1 MKDDDRANDQPTGQ
15 ALDKLLGDL
24 LPAVDLEYSSY
35 QDVRGLATTLSVS
48 EKHALLFL
56 RALKVPILYVPGR
69 KLYSPI
75 ALETVLHVLTRY
87 GGPGFIAPASEM
99 KNYGGPYRDPDI
111 PTEVSEEI
119 QKEAS
124 DPRTL
129 LEMVAVQKQNPSLTK
144 ALLSGGKSKKDDNER
159 DSED

>member
-1 MKDDDRANDQPTGQ
+1 MATPAKTLGSARDCRGEDEKIGMVEENTENQAGQ

-69 KLYSPI
+69 KLYSP
-75 ALETVLHVLTRY
+75 
-87 GGPGFIAPASEM
+87 
-99 KNYGGPYRDPDI
+99 
-111 PTEVSEEI
+111 
-119 QKEAS
+119 
-124 DPRTL
+124 
-129 LEMVAVQKQNPSLTK
+129 
-144 ALLSGGKSKKDDNER
+144 
-159 DSED
+159 